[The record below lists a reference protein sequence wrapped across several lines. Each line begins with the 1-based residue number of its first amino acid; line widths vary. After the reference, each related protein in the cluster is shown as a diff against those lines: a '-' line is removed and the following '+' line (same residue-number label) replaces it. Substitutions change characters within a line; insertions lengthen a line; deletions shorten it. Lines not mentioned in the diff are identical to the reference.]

1 MPRCNSD
8 VCKLSFER
16 EVQLRRFL
24 ALYRDLLNHFAI
36 LLLPCGD
43 GIGSR
48 WQSFDLERAV
58 FGTHREE
65 RMGKYRDVRLHP
77 GMNIALHRHR
87 RPLRLIEALFL
98 QVAAGLRFVPLAID
112 LRQRMDIVRSL
123 IAVADI
129 HFLPG
134 DNAQYMRLVQTAVLV
149 QLLYWID
156 RFESL
161 VTQSVLDVDHD
172 VTQ

>member
-1 MPRCNSD
+1 MSRCNSA

-48 WQSFDLERAV
+48 RQPLDFERTILGA
-58 FGTHREE
+58 HREE
-65 RMGKYRDVRLHP
+65 RMSEYRDVRLHP
-77 GMNIALHRHR
+77 GMNIALDRHR
-87 RPLRLIEALFL
+87 RPLRLIEAFLL

-134 DNAQYMRLVQTAVLV
+134 DNAQYVRLVQTAMLV
-149 QLLYWID
+149 QLLHWID